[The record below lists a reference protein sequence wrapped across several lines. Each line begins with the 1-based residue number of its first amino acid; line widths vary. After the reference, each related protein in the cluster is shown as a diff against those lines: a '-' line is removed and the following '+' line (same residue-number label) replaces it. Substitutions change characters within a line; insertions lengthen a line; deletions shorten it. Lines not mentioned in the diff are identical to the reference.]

1 MRNSRFKMLTGAL
14 LTLVMAG
21 LNPAVSQTA
30 APEEALRLIASR
42 SVGMPEASFEA
53 SSEPH
58 VLIILRVNSTMNAS
72 SHEGRN
78 NEAAA
83 IAKAIAAEFKRKGKQ
98 YSAIQSIRV
107 DYVQRTG
114 APAHDHLV
122 DRIDFRKNAVGT
134 FELHVT

>member
-1 MRNSRFKMLTGAL
+1 MLADKGIEL
-14 LTLVMAG
+14 G
-21 LNPAVSQTA
+21 
-30 APEEALRLIASR
+30 
-42 SVGMPEASFEA
+42 VG
-53 SSEPH
+53 
-58 VLIILRVNSTMNAS
+58 V
-72 SHEGRN
+72 
-78 NEAAA
+78 EAAA

-114 APAHDHLV
+114 APAHDDLV